1 MKRFLSITTLMLAT
15 LLSSGQTL
23 YPTNF
28 TVEGKATKK
37 VSSMPAVKSTAPFWA
52 EDFTN
57 GIPSSWT
64 NSTAPWVYRGPSTS
78 PNQNTG
84 SQGAYSD

>member
-15 LLSSGQTL
+15 MLSFGQML

-37 VSSMPAVKSTAPFWA
+37 VSPMPNIKSAATFL
-52 EDFTN
+52 DRRFF
-57 GIPSSWT
+57 
-64 NSTAPWVYRGPSTS
+64 
-78 PNQNTG
+78 
-84 SQGAYSD
+84 